1 MLKTTARI
9 LPELVAVALGLSAVL
24 AYGQAPQAGS
34 APLYGSPAAS
44 STPEEARRRCDDLL
58 QRARQAMTEGDL
70 AAARTLVDQAERL
83 GVDYGPLHLGD
94 TPKRLRAELEQSLQ
108 QPATRAGLGRLLVP
122 GTAPAANTS
131 NPFAAMP
138 GNGALGQPDAKTQ
151 AKSYILQARTALAQQ
166 NLAAAMYWYQQAE
179 KQNAAFGPTED
190 SPARLAADLRRMG
203 AAVDQPQM
211 PGSLA
216 SQPAVMPL
224 PPVGAMGPVASTPA
238 GPFPSTASG
247 SGEAGRSQSNR
258 LLVESRRALAL
269 GDVRTATA
277 KLEQAKAIG
286 AVYGPSDDTPDRV
299 ARTISNYVSLK
310 EQEKQSGNTEGYRHR
325 YARVLMEQAQG
336 LLYWREYDEAE
347 RLTGMAARLGAGFTA
362 YEMQPGELLS
372 RIAAERSRGRQP
384 SALPQ
389 PMDSAPS
396 LAAKQRAVE
405 LARQARQ
412 AMQAGDLRL
421 AEDYARQA
429 ERMQIPDAVFAPGEE
444 RPSAVLQE
452 VLTARYGNS
461 SGVIQAGAVTT
472 AIGNSPYDPR
482 ASHAL
487 YDQSSDRT
495 RNMLAGNAEPTDGV
509 LQPPAGNAGEAMT
522 LYQQGEAAL
531 RSGDSATALQLF
543 RQAHPRMQ
551 ELDPVT
557 AQRLQDYL
565 QMLSAPADMQ
575 RVGGSS
581 PTLDNVAADQKALAR
596 ALSAQIGEQISKA
609 EQLRATNPKLSLG
622 TLEESR
628 RIVESSGLDAESK
641 AQLLRRLDRELSDIR
656 KYLDDNRARIDLK
669 EKATLTEADIRR
681 EEQVKVEV
689 QEKVALMVDEYNQLM
704 EEHRFAEALVV
715 AKRARE
721 LDPNNPFTEQL
732 LRNAN
737 LIWSL
742 QSNLA
747 TNANKQDGFL
757 AEMQNVNTSSVPF
770 NSDVPYMMPDAR
782 EWAALTANRVNR
794 MRERGPRRSERELEI
809 EQKLKTPVML
819 QFEQAPLSLVMDQL
833 AKLADVN
840 LHLDPQGLAEEGVTT
855 DAPVSIKLNHEISL
869 QSALSL
875 ILEPL
880 HLSYVIKDEVLKIT
894 SEQLRNGEVYPVV
907 YNVADLV
914 TPIPNFVPS
923 PRSGLAGALAD
934 AMATANPLAGGGFGA
949 SAAPLAVL
957 ANNRSTSGTVIN
969 PAVLAQM
976 SGSSPSGA
984 VPSNVANGFG
994 PGGLG
999 GGSLADFD
1007 SLIDLITSTIQPTTW
1022 DEVGGPG
1029 SIQEFETNLSLVITQ
1044 TQQVHE
1050 QIVDLLAQLRRL
1062 QDLQVT
1068 IEVRF
1073 ITLNDNF
1080 FERIGVD
1087 FDFQIDDDI
1096 DRPFQVFGRRVPDPE
1111 DEGPLD
1117 ADAVSQEPVRD
1128 LRDVDHE
1135 NNTLAVGLQA
1145 PGVFSAD
1152 LDIPF
1157 SQGSYDLAV
1166 PQFGGFDPSAGAS
1179 IGFAI
1184 LSDIEAFFFVNA
1196 AQGSRRSNLLQAPK
1210 VTLFN
1215 GQQAF
1220 VSDQSQSPFVVSVI
1234 PVVGDFAAAQQP
1246 VIVVLSEGT
1255 FLTVQ
1260 AVVSDDRRFVRLTL
1274 LPFFSRIGDVDTF
1287 TFSGTETTTENT
1299 SEEGNQS
1306 APNDNS
1312 KKRSE
1317 KTTERAGTTVQLPTF
1332 SFVSVT
1338 TTVSVPDGGTVLLG
1352 GIKRLSEG
1360 RNEFGVPILSKL
1372 PYINRLFRNVGVGR
1386 ESQSLMMM
1394 VTPRI
1399 IIQEEEEER
1408 LGIQSQP

>member
-1 MLKTTARI
+1 MKTTARI
-9 LPELVAVALGLSAVL
+9 LSELVAVALGLSAVL
-24 AYGQAPQAGS
+24 AYGQAPGAGS

-58 QRARQAMTEGDL
+58 QRARQAMTEGDV
-70 AAARTLVDQAERL
+70 AAARSLVEQAERL

-94 TPKRLRAELEQSLQ
+94 TPKRLRAELEQQSFQ
-108 QPATRAGLGRLLVP
+108 QPAGMAGLGRLLVP

-131 NPFAAMP
+131 NPFATLP

-166 NLAAAMYWYQQAE
+166 NLAAATYWYHQAE

-203 AAVDQPQM
+203 AAVDQAQT

-224 PPVGAMGPVASTPA
+224 PPVGTPGPVAAIPT
-238 GPFPSTASG
+238 GPLPSTASAPAVAARVP
-247 SGEAGRSQSNR
+247 SDR
-258 LLVESRRALAL
+258 LLVEARRALAL
-269 GDVRTATA
+269 GDVRTASA
-277 KLEQAKAIG
+277 KLEQAKAMG
-286 AVYGPSDDTPDRV
+286 VVYGPSDDTPDRV
-299 ARTISNYVSLK
+299 ARTISSYVSLK

-347 RLTGMAARLGAGFTA
+347 RLTGVAARLGAGFTA

-384 SALPQ
+384 GTLPQ
-389 PMDSAPS
+389 SVNSAPS

-405 LARQARQ
+405 LVRQARQ

-452 VLTARYGNS
+452 VLTARYGSN
-461 SGVIQAGAVTT
+461 SGVIQAGAVTS
-472 AIGNSPYDPR
+472 AIGNSTYDPR
-482 ASHAL
+482 ASRAF

-495 RNMLAGNAEPTDGV
+495 RNTLAGNAEPMDAA
-509 LQPPAGNAGEAMT
+509 LQPPAGNAGQAMT
-522 LYQQGEAAL
+522 LYQQGETAL

-543 RQAHPRMQ
+543 RQAYPHMQ

-565 QMLSAPADMQ
+565 QMLAAPADMQ

-581 PTLDNVAADQKALAR
+581 PTLDSVAADQKALAR
-596 ALSAQIGEQISKA
+596 ALSAQIGEHISKA
-609 EQLRATNPKLSLG
+609 DQLRATNPKLSLG

-628 RIVESSGLDAESK
+628 RIVESSGVDAESK

-656 KYLDDNRARIDLK
+656 KYLEDNRARIDLK
-669 EKATLTEADIRR
+669 EKAALTEADIRR

-770 NSDVPYMMPDAR
+770 NSDMPYMMPDAR
-782 EWAALTANRVNR
+782 EWATLTANRVNR

-855 DAPVSIKLNHEISL
+855 DAPVSVKLNHEISL
-869 QSALSL
+869 QSALRL

-976 SGSSPSGA
+976 SGSSPTGA

-999 GGSLADFD
+999 GGSMADFD

-1096 DRPFQVFGRRVPDPE
+1096 DRPFQVFGRIPE
-1111 DEGPLD
+1111 GDDDDDDDED
-1117 ADAVSQEPVRD
+1117 ITVERERD
-1128 LRDVDHE
+1128 TRDVDHE
-1135 NNTLAVGLQA
+1135 NDTLAVGLAA

-1299 SEEGNQS
+1299 SEEGIQT

-1312 KKRSE
+1312 KKNSE
-1317 KTTERAGTTVQLPTF
+1317 KTTSRAGTTVQLPTF